1 MTYTQKQ
8 AEPEIFEILRLLFK
22 YAVHRVNLQHILFF
36 LVLVTFDIGDA
47 VTGAIMM
54 DAKGIGAEYNFIIR
68 YVYENHGLAGLIAV
82 KLWFIII
89 PLMIASIVNKQS
101 YWLIN
106 GILASLIIAG
116 TAAIQANIQALMG
129 VPFMDPMDITLL
141 YIKMLVILGTA
152 GSIIDDH
159 IAKNAT
165 SAVNT

>member
-1 MTYTQKQ
+1 
-8 AEPEIFEILRLLFK
+8 
-22 YAVHRVNLQHILFF
+22 
-36 LVLVTFDIGDA
+36 
-47 VTGAIMM
+47 
-54 DAKGIGAEYNFIIR
+54 
-68 YVYENHGLAGLIAV
+68 
-82 KLWFIII
+82 
-89 PLMIASIVNKQS
+89 MIASIVNKQS

-129 VPFMDPMDITLL
+129 APFMDPTDITLF

>member
-8 AEPEIFEILRLLFK
+8 AEPEVIEILRLLFR
-22 YAVHRVNLQHILFF
+22 YAIHRINLQHVLFF

-106 GILASLIIAG
+106 GILASLIMAG
-116 TAAIQANIQALMG
+116 TAAIQANLQSLMG
-129 VPFMDPMDITLL
+129 VPFMDPTDITLL

-152 GSIIDDH
+152 GSIIDDY
-159 IAKNAT
+159 IAKNAS